1 MILYY
6 FPGAMLNEY
15 NKIIWWWCN
24 SMEKIRK
31 GSKAKYTG
39 YLLTTDEYKYYKNLE
54 NKINKVLEKWD
65 EYKEQYDLLI

>member
-1 MILYY
+1 M
-6 FPGAMLNEY
+6 MVQQ
-15 NKIIWWWCN
+15 
-24 SMEKIRK
+24 MEKIRK

-39 YLLTTDEYKYYKNLE
+39 YLLTSDEYKYYKDLE